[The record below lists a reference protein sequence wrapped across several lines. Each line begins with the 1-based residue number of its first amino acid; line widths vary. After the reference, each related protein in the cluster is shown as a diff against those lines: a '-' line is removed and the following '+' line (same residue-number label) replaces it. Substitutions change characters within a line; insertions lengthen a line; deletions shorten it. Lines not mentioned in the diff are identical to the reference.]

1 MAELY
6 LIPYN
11 EKIWRCKSDF
21 LGLDWIKGRIP
32 LPPIEDVI
40 KSSLGIETEGYT
52 HQLFFYYPRTGGI
65 QSLIHQ
71 LEKEVQSNIMKS
83 IDIAKIYRENDTWI
97 VNYSD
102 KTARYDKIVSTIP
115 VMELARLLPSIP
127 KNVLDSINALRYTSL
142 VVVMLGLD
150 SPLNNNM
157 SWLYVPS
164 YSDGRFNRVSF
175 PSNFSPYVA
184 PDGHSSILAETTCI
198 EGDDVWNMN
207 DDALIQETIE
217 YLKRMRLITT
227 QKIKFSR
234 VSRSRYAYVINDL
247 DYAKNTS
254 IIYDYFSGIGIEL
267 CGRFAEFKY
276 LNMDATIGSAIQTAK
291 RLMKDA

>member
-1 MAELY
+1 
-6 LIPYN
+6 
-11 EKIWRCKSDF
+11 
-21 LGLDWIKGRIP
+21 
-32 LPPIEDVI
+32 
-40 KSSLGIETEGYT
+40 
-52 HQLFFYYPRTGGI
+52 
-65 QSLIHQ
+65 
-71 LEKEVQSNIMKS
+71 
-83 IDIAKIYRENDTWI
+83 
-97 VNYSD
+97 
-102 KTARYDKIVSTIP
+102 
-115 VMELARLLPSIP
+115 
-127 KNVLDSINALRYTSL
+127 
-142 VVVMLGLD
+142 
-150 SPLNNNM
+150 
-157 SWLYVPS
+157 
-164 YSDGRFNRVSF
+164 
-175 PSNFSPYVA
+175 
-184 PDGHSSILAETTCI
+184 
-198 EGDDVWNMN
+198 MN